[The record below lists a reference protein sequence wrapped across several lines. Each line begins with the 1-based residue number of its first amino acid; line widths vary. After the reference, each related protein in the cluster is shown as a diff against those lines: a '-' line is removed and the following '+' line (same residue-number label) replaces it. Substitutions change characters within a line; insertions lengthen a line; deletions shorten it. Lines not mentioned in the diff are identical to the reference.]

1 MDDAAQGRVYRLS
14 GVGPVSKASSSVRIC
29 ALNHFEAFLECKGMP
44 KLKDLTELQAVD
56 VNLFREF
63 ESYLVDDA
71 KINGSSLYT
80 GVESSSAAPSSRVK
94 SSLVNVFL

>member
-14 GVGPVSKASSSVRIC
+14 WVGPVSKARSSVRIC

-71 KINGSSLYT
+71 KISGSSLYT
-80 GVESSSAAPSSRVK
+80 GGEKYSCIY
-94 SSLVNVFL
+94 